1 MITISH
7 KNNLVKLHFSYIN
20 IRLAWRESL
29 RTTNWSKAFSFPSVS
44 VQQIE
49 QLLALVSIRKQEK
62 GLEPEKGGYYKRKKA
77 VFAASSPSWL
87 RVVEAVRTWIME
99 NGDEFVVLKLGVVQK
114 RPVDATK
121 DLYQS

>member
-1 MITISH
+1 MD
-7 KNNLVKLHFSYIN
+7 NNKKIARYLSTVN
-20 IRLAWRESL
+20 LAWRESL
-29 RTTNWSKAFSFPSVS
+29 RTTNWSKVFSFPSVS

-99 NGDEFVVLKLGVVQK
+99 DKESFVVLELGVV
-114 RPVDATK
+114 
-121 DLYQS
+121 